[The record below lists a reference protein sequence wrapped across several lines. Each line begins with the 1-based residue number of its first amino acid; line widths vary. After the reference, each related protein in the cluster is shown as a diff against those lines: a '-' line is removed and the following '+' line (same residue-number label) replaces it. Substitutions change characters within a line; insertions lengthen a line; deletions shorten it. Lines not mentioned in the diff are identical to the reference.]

1 MGEPSEEQIR
11 AFEEQLKHIRVE
23 DVIVQ
28 TLVTLVNLG
37 ARRLGLTGEPGTLD
51 LEQAQ
56 LAIEGARALMPLV
69 PTGELGPIRE
79 ALSQLQVAFARA
91 SQGPPAGPA
100 EPASADQPQGETQ
113 APAGAEQPAGTP
125 PAGSEQAAEDAERA
139 KARSKI
145 WMPPGA

>member
-1 MGEPSEEQIR
+1 MSEADQGPTEEQIR

-37 ARRLGLTGEPGTLD
+37 ARRLGLTGEPGTRD
-51 LEQAQ
+51 LGQAQ

-69 PTGELGPIRE
+69 PGDELGPIRD
-79 ALSQLQVAFARA
+79 ALSQLQVAFAREA
-91 SQGPPAGPA
+91 QGAPEPPGEEPAPPQQPA
-100 EPASADQPQGETQ
+100 EPSPDE
-113 APAGAEQPAGTP
+113 
-125 PAGSEQAAEDAERA
+125 AERE

-145 WMPPGA
+145 WTPPGA